1 MHFRILLAIVAILQR
16 QPQFDKEK
24 LNFKSHAE
32 RQYVPKRYLA
42 KQRPQFHR
50 LNAVRASRHVPVGD
64 EPLY

>member
-1 MHFRILLAIVAILQR
+1 MHFRILLAIVAIFQR

-24 LNFKSHAE
+24 PNFKSHAE
-32 RQYVPKRYLA
+32 SPYVPKRYLA